1 MNDANRDLARHI
13 KELYASCTESEKT
26 ALSGVGY
33 REMREVNGLLLQA
46 RKEVANDDWQSWL
59 AETGINYDTAKI
71 YILME
76 WVDTV
81 EDDDIAQL
89 VQKLHKSWRAIP
101 GELRTKLESFRNTRL
116 EMLCAILH
124 SVRSEH

>member
-46 RKEVANDDWQSWL
+46 RKEVAND
-59 AETGINYDTAKI
+59 E
-71 YILME
+71 
-76 WVDTV
+76 
-81 EDDDIAQL
+81 EDLYPD
-89 VQKLHKSWRAIP
+89 
-101 GELRTKLESFRNTRL
+101 G
-116 EMLCAILH
+116 MG
-124 SVRSEH
+124 